1 MVISEDVIM
10 TQAQINC
17 FFAVVEEASFAKAAN
32 TLFISQP
39 AVSKS
44 ISKLEEELGFPLLER
59 KGGTLHTTTAG
70 NMLYNYLKKAKADF
84 NSLISSIN
92 SSLSEPSGTIR
103 LGCPE
108 TWNPNKF
115 YSKIMNHFQ
124 ERFPAVELIF
134 DCHRLPSLMS
144 KLQNGKI
151 DMLMTHEFHPAVQH
165 GLTIRHLTDS
175 RCGILYS
182 KTFFKDIHSLADL
195 KNVDFLHF
203 DSDIEK
209 KFDVLIRK
217 FCAEYGFTP
226 TLKNC
231 GQFSSALFNLS
242 CGKGVMFFTTWDNAL
257 ANSSYSFLPL
267 DYISPI
273 NLIYSSTSSN
283 PNIKIFADELETLFA
298 DDEIS

>member
-1 MVISEDVIM
+1 M

-124 ERFPAVELIF
+124 
-134 DCHRLPSLMS
+134 
-144 KLQNGKI
+144 
-151 DMLMTHEFHPAVQH
+151 
-165 GLTIRHLTDS
+165 
-175 RCGILYS
+175 
-182 KTFFKDIHSLADL
+182 
-195 KNVDFLHF
+195 
-203 DSDIEK
+203 
-209 KFDVLIRK
+209 
-217 FCAEYGFTP
+217 
-226 TLKNC
+226 
-231 GQFSSALFNLS
+231 
-242 CGKGVMFFTTWDNAL
+242 
-257 ANSSYSFLPL
+257 
-267 DYISPI
+267 
-273 NLIYSSTSSN
+273 
-283 PNIKIFADELETLFA
+283 
-298 DDEIS
+298 